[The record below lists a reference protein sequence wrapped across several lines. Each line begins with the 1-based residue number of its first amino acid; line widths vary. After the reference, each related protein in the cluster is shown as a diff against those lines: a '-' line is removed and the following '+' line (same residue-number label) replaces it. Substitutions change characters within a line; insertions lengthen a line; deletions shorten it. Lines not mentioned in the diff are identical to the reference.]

1 MKAPSFKGL
10 RLLLTGPEPSRE
22 PVVLD
27 HRRVFI
33 LPTRM
38 GVLMFGVLL
47 VMVLG
52 GINYENNLI
61 FAMAF
66 LLAATTVVSMLH
78 TYRNLVGLGVTA
90 LRSGPVFAG
99 EKARFKVL
107 LDSSGERARH
117 EVSVSAARGQARD
130 RVDVAQDGP
139 AEAVIPVPT
148 SARGRL
154 GLGRIKVS
162 TSFPL
167 GLFRAWS
174 VLHPRADCLVYPVP
188 ESEGVGL
195 PPERAVDRD
204 IEQQQP
210 GGAGVEEF
218 HGIRDYQSGDSYR
231 RVHWKA
237 VSRGQGMQ
245 TKEFSGTAAQTL
257 WLDFSEL
264 APLGSEARLS
274 RLTRQVLT
282 AHSRRS
288 PYGLRLPGM
297 TIHPDHGLSHKHR
310 CLAALALWG
319 EGSAQQPGRPVDGMK
334 P

>member
-10 RLLLTGPEPSRE
+10 RRLLTGPEPNTE
-22 PVVLD
+22 PAILD

-33 LPTRM
+33 MPTRM
-38 GVLMFGVLL
+38 GALMFGVLL

-61 FAMAF
+61 FATAF

-99 EKARFKVL
+99 EKGRFTVL
-107 LDSSGERARH
+107 LDNSGERARH
-117 EVSVSAARGQARD
+117 AVSVSAAKGQARD
-130 RVDVAQDGP
+130 RTDVAPGEP
-139 AEAVIPVPT
+139 AEAVLPVPT

-154 GLGRIKVS
+154 GLGRIEVA
-162 TSFPL
+162 TTFPL

-174 VLHPRADCLVYPVP
+174 VLHPPAECLVYPVP
-188 ESEGVGL
+188 EAEGSGL
-195 PPERAVDRD
+195 PQERADDRD
-204 IEQQQP
+204 IDQQQP

-237 VSRGQGMQ
+237 VSRGLGMQ

-264 APLGSEARLS
+264 APLDSEARLS
-274 RLTRQVLT
+274 RLTRQILT

-288 PYGLRLPGM
+288 PYGLRLPGV
-297 TIHPDHGLSHKHR
+297 TIPPDHGLSHKHR

-319 EGSAQQPGRPVDGMK
+319 EGSAHPTG
-334 P
+334 